1 LPSRAASR
9 QPHVFAAIAEA
20 GPLDDIRAHRFPL
33 TVRRRYQLL
42 RRFPAGLLVI
52 GDAIC
57 SFNPV

>member
-1 LPSRAASR
+1 
-9 QPHVFAAIAEA
+9 VFAAIAEA